1 MVSTAGADAAG
12 ADDTLT
18 VMPTGDRETLP
29 FDTTI
34 ARGRLPNP
42 GQRSTDAYSARIPK
56 IDVATGNGQRSS
68 ECRRSR
74 PFAAALLVGMAVCAI
89 LTA

>member
-1 MVSTAGADAAG
+1 MVSTVGAGAAG

-29 FDTTI
+29 FDAVT

-42 GQRSTDAYSARIPK
+42 GQ
-56 IDVATGNGQRSS
+56 
-68 ECRRSR
+68 
-74 PFAAALLVGMAVCAI
+74 
-89 LTA
+89 

>member
-42 GQRSTDAYSARIPK
+42 GQRSPMLIARGFPK

>member
-29 FDTTI
+29 FDHYDR
-34 ARGRLPNP
+34 AR
-42 GQRSTDAYSARIPK
+42 A
-56 IDVATGNGQRSS
+56 VAESWT
-68 ECRRSR
+68 
-74 PFAAALLVGMAVCAI
+74 AI
-89 LTA
+89 NRCL